1 MYDNG
6 CYGIQGG
13 NFFFAFG
20 ISVKIKKILN
30 KCNKNISSV
39 NLSYFK
45 LQGILFYLVLLVVFF
60 QIFIEQTE
68 ILLGFGFVCEIL
80 FLHVD
85 LKLLFCMGVFMNKLF
100 RYL

>member
-1 MYDNG
+1 MVVTVFINLKG
-6 CYGIQGG
+6 AT
-13 NFFFAFG
+13 FF
-20 ISVKIKKILN
+20 SRMECKNKKILN
-30 KCNKNISSV
+30 KCKKNISSV

-80 FLHVD
+80 FLHVPETA
-85 LKLLFCMGVFMNKLF
+85 FCMGVFINKLF

>member
-1 MYDNG
+1 MVVTVFINLKG
-6 CYGIQGG
+6 AT
-13 NFFFAFG
+13 FFFAYG
-20 ISVKIKKILN
+20 MSVKIKKILN

-80 FLHVD
+80 FLHVPETA
-85 LKLLFCMGVFMNKLF
+85 FCMEVFMNKLF